1 MTFLRKNIVGCL
13 PLLLVAACNLSRG
26 SEAEEPPFQFM
37 QNMGSQF
44 KMKPQRASAEVFT
57 DGSSMRT
64 PPAGSV
70 AIEDAVGPAS
80 AYDHAHHGDTKGH
93 VPLPLTAAH
102 MARGQERYQ
111 IYCAPCHGIAGDGHG
126 SVPQKVE
133 RSGQSFT
140 VPSLHDPQVREKP
153 DSHYLDVIAKGY
165 SRMPSYGLQIGPAD
179 RENIVRYVR
188 ALQRSQNTP
197 VDSVPETTKRLLP

>member
-1 MTFLRKNIVGCL
+1 MLCCL
-13 PLLLVAACNLSRG
+13 PLLSVGACNLSRG
-26 SEAEEPPFQFM
+26 SETEEEPIQI
-37 QNMGSQF
+37 QRNMATQF
-44 KMKPQRASAEVFT
+44 KMKPQRASTAVFA

-64 PPAGSV
+64 PPAGTV
-70 AIEDAVGPAS
+70 AIEDAVVSAPAH
-80 AYDHAHHGDTKGH
+80 DHAHHGDTKGH
-93 VPLPLTAAH
+93 APLPLTAARL
-102 MARGQERYQ
+102 ARGQERYQ

-165 SRMPSYGLQIGPAD
+165 SRMPSYGLQISPAD